1 MRPFAIY
8 LFAAALLLTVGCN
21 RPTSGV
27 LSPESESAMELKT
40 FAKKSVNRQ
49 EVFIKGKNGGWF
61 RQTTQQKA
69 DGTLYLK
76 DGAGK
81 TFVRAEYEDGGY
93 LMPEWFGARGDGET
107 DDYPAFERAITAAC
121 ETGASFVTQRKKY
134 SLSRRIEFPSCFQ
147 EGMVWTGNGAELNNT
162 VYVKSPGT
170 TIRDVSVVK
179 SPAEGFVWYRGQGG
193 HFENLTAKGCQS
205 AGFRL
210 GGEKGSQVAW
220 STFVNL
226 KAINNQDGL
235 VLDGSF
241 PKCWVNANTFTG
253 IYSRLN
259 SRYGVHL
266 KGKAN
271 YNTWMGLHCEGNS
284 RKNKDLPAMLIE
296 NSSENTFM
304 GGQQVT
310 HPGNP
315 SPVVVDRGRLNNYF
329 GGRYVA
335 DKAAGRIIQQSKSKI
350 EGANLVPRK
359 SKQKP
364 KDK

>member
-1 MRPFAIY
+1 MRTTVIFFFAAFFLFAI
-8 LFAAALLLTVGCN
+8 GCN
-21 RPTSGV
+21 RPTSGA
-27 LSPESESAMELKT
+27 LNPESDAAMELKT

-49 EVFIKGKNGGWF
+49 EVFIKGEGGGWF

-69 DGTLYLK
+69 DGALYLR

-81 TFVRAEYEDGGY
+81 TFVRSEFKDRGY
-93 LMPEWFGARGDGET
+93 LMPEWFGAQGDGQT
-107 DDYPAFERAITAAC
+107 DDYQAFERAIATAC

-134 SLSRRIEFPSCFQ
+134 ALTRRIEFPSCFK
-147 EGMVWTGNGAELNNT
+147 EGMIWAGNGAELNNT

-170 TIRDVSVVK
+170 TIRDVSVVG

-193 HFENLTAKGCQS
+193 HFENLTARKCAS

-226 KAINNQDGL
+226 KAISNLDGL

-241 PKCWVNANTFTG
+241 SKCWVNANTFTG

-259 SRYGVHL
+259 LRYGVHL
-266 KGKAN
+266 KGTAN

-284 RKNKDLPAMLIE
+284 RENKDLPAMLIE
-296 NSSENTFM
+296 RSSENTFT

-315 SPVVVDRGRLNNYF
+315 SPVVVDQGRLNNYF
-329 GGRYVA
+329 GGRYVS
-335 DKAAGRIIQQSKSKI
+335 DKGAGKPIFHTKSKVQ
-350 EGANLVPRK
+350 GANLVTRK
-359 SKQKP
+359 RKQKP
-364 KDK
+364 K

>member
-1 MRPFAIY
+1 MRLTGIY
-8 LFAAALLLTVGCN
+8 LFMASALLLMGCS
-21 RPTSGV
+21 RTTGSGI
-27 LSPESESAMELKT
+27 SPESNTAMELKML
-40 FAKKSVNRQ
+40 ARQSVNQ
-49 EVFIKGKNGGWF
+49 PQVFILGKGGGWF
-61 RQTTQQKA
+61 RQTTKQKA
-69 DGTLYLK
+69 DGVLYVK

-81 TFVRAEYEDGGY
+81 TFVRAEFEDGGY
-93 LMPEWFGARGDGET
+93 LMPEWFGARGDGQT
-107 DDYPAFERAITAAC
+107 DDYAAFERAIATAC

-134 SLSRRIEFPSCFQ
+134 ALTRRIEFPSCFK

-170 TIRDVSVVK
+170 TIRDVSVVN

-193 HFENLTAKGCQS
+193 HFENLTARGCKL

-226 KAINNQDGL
+226 KAINNQDGF
-235 VLDGSF
+235 VLNGSF

-253 IYSRLN
+253 IYARLN
-259 SRYGVHL
+259 LRYGVHL
-266 KGKAN
+266 KGTAN

-284 RKNKDLPAMLIE
+284 RENKDLPAMLIE
-296 NSSENTFM
+296 RSSENTFT

-315 SPVVVDRGRLNNYF
+315 SPVVIDQGRLNNYF
-329 GGRYVA
+329 GGRYVS
-335 DKAAGRIIQQSKSKI
+335 DKGAGKPISHTKSKVQ
-350 EGANLVPRK
+350 GANLVTRK
-359 SKQKP
+359 RKQKP
-364 KDK
+364 KK